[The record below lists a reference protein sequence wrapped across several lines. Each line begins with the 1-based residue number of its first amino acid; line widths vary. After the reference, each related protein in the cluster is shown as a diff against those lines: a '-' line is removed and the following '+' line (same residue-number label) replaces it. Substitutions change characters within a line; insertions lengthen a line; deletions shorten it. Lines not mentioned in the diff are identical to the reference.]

1 MKNKMMSV
9 LLLLTLLCMLS
20 GCTIVEA
27 NNTNDDLEAVTIMEE
42 QYDDMEP
49 IVTEEPVYV
58 PEITNV
64 KLMAV
69 GDNLYH
75 STVYKKGANE
85 EGYDF
90 DFVYEH
96 LADFICEYDIAV
108 VNQETPLV
116 TENYSS
122 YPTFGTPIEAG
133 KALINSGF
141 NVILNATNHT
151 YDKGYD
157 GVQSTIG
164 LYKNYPDITYLGI
177 HENED
182 DFNTVKIIEVND
194 IRIAMMNYTYGLN
207 GFIVPDKYHYLV
219 DTLYDEEKIKADLMY
234 AEENADITIVFPH
247 WGNEYVYN
255 ETDAQ
260 KRLAQL
266 FTEYGADI
274 IIGSHPHVCEPVKYI
289 RTENGNESLCYYSLG
304 NFVSGQDEK
313 PRILGGIAS
322 LQIVKTDGAIEIIE
336 PTFIPCVT
344 YRTPTDIGV
353 YLLKDYTDE
362 MVEPTSLKATPE
374 YLWKLWY
381 DINEPTE
388 IEFEVGIP
396 MVEAN

>member
-1 MKNKMMSV
+1 MKNKMITMASI
-9 LLLLTLLCMLS
+9 LTLLFLLS
-20 GCTIVEA
+20 GCTIAQADNTGDNVEA
-27 NNTNDDLEAVTIMEE
+27 IANIEE
-42 QYDDMEP
+42 QNMMELAA
-49 IVTEEPVYV
+49 TEEPVHV
-58 PEITNV
+58 PEITSV
-64 KLMAV
+64 KFMAV

-75 STVYKKGANE
+75 STVYKNGQTE
-85 EGYDF
+85 EGYGF
-90 DFVYEH
+90 DFIYEH
-96 LADFICEYDIAV
+96 LVDFIRGYDIAV

-116 TENYSS
+116 KENYSS
-122 YPTFGTPIEAG
+122 YPTFGTPVEAG
-133 KALINSGF
+133 EALINSGF

-157 GVQSTIG
+157 GVQSTIE
-164 LYKNYPDITYLGI
+164 LYENYPDITYLGI
-177 HENED
+177 HRNEE
-182 DFNTVKIIEVND
+182 DFNNVKIIEVND
-194 IRIAMMNYTYGLN
+194 IRIAMLNYTYGLN
-207 GFIVPDKYHYLV
+207 GFIIPDEYHYLV
-219 DTLYDEEKIKADLMY
+219 DTLYDEEKIKSDLAY

-260 KRLAQL
+260 KRLAHL

-289 RTENGNESLCYYSLG
+289 RSDNGNESLCYYSLG

-313 PRILGGIAS
+313 PRILGGLAS
-322 LQIVKTDGAIEIIE
+322 FTIVKTDGVVEVVE
-336 PTFIPCVT
+336 ETFIPCVT
-344 YRTPTDIGV
+344 YRTPIDIGV

-362 MVEPTSLKATPE
+362 MVESTNLKATPE